1 MDKIKLLL
9 VEDEAILAQVTKE
22 TLETRGFE
30 IRIAYNGIE
39 GWSLYHSFSPDI
51 CVIDIMM
58 PHKDG
63 LSLVTD
69 IRKVNEDIPVI
80 FLTAKTQ
87 TADVIK
93 GLEIGADDYMKKPFS
108 MEELILR
115 VKRLV
120 RTANK
125 QSALSQD
132 IPATIGQYYFN
143 YARLELFYRDEVIN
157 LSQRE
162 ADLLQMLLTN
172 KNALLVRK
180 DALLK
185 IWGEDNFFNG
195 RSMDVY
201 ITRLRKYLQRDAA
214 IQILNVRGKGYK
226 LVG

>member
-1 MDKIKLLL
+1 MEKIKLLL
-9 VEDEAILAQVTKE
+9 VEDQAILAQVTRE
-22 TLETRGFE
+22 TLQTRGFD
-30 IRIAYNGIE
+30 ILIAYNGIE
-39 GWSLYHSFSPDI
+39 GWSLYNSFTPDI
-51 CVIDIMM
+51 CVVDIMM

-63 LSLVTD
+63 LSLVAD
-69 IRKVNEDIPVI
+69 IRKVNEDIPII

-87 TADVIK
+87 TADVIG

-120 RTANK
+120 RTASK
-125 QSALSQD
+125 QAVIQQE
-132 IPATIGQYYFN
+132 IPTTIGDYSFN
-143 YARLELFYRDEVIN
+143 YARQELCYCDQVIN

-162 ADLLQMLLTN
+162 AHLLQMLLEN

-185 IWGEDNFFNG
+185 IWGEDNFFNA

-201 ITRLRKYLQRDAA
+201 ITRLRKYLQHGAS

-226 LVG
+226 LVE